1 MAERVRMVNTNPQS
15 KFYNKVKFF
24 PEGWANGEYAKKQG
38 WQIEDPK
45 IQVPEKP
52 VAASL
57 NGQQPKETVKETEVK
72 NEEKIE
78 TAKPAKKKPG
88 RKANPNK

>member
-45 IQVPEKP
+45 VK
-52 VAASL
+52 AS
-57 NGQQPKETVKETEVK
+57 ETIDISQTIAEITQKVKSEADG
-72 NEEKIE
+72 KIE